1 MTFARR
7 LSICGLLALAS
18 LSGCGGS
25 SGPRSVLSQATSH
38 IGDVRA
44 GTLSLRFT
52 LTPDRQGPASSVGVA
67 LAGPF
72 ALDPRHRLPVLHVTY
87 ARLAGAQTTSATID
101 SDGQT
106 ASIQSGGRRVALN
119 PQQQQQLAATL
130 QGPHGLGQL
139 PLHVDRWVDH
149 PRQARGATFDGHPSD
164 QITGAVDLPNALAD
178 LDQLTG
184 GQVRQATGSDSS
196 QALEK
201 TLRSSSFRAV
211 VGHQDHLLRQLE
223 LRVDLAPS
231 LAAVRGGLPN
241 QGLTIAFDV
250 RLSPKPLA

>member
-1 MTFARR
+1 MLARR
-7 LSICGLLALAS
+7 LAICSLIGLAS
-18 LSGCGGS
+18 LTGCGGS
-25 SGPRSVLSQATSH
+25 SGPRSVLSQATTH

-52 LTPDRQGPASSVGVA
+52 LTPDRQGSDSGVGIA

-72 ALDPRHRLPVLHVTY
+72 ALDPRHRLPILHVTY
-87 ARLAGAQTTSATID
+87 TRLAGAQTTSATID

-106 ASIQSGGRRVALN
+106 ASIQSAGRTIALN

-139 PLHVDRWVDH
+139 PLHVDRWVDR
-149 PRQARGATFDGHPSD
+149 PRQTRGANFDGHPSD
-164 QITGAVDLPNALAD
+164 QITGTVDLPNALAD
-178 LDQLTG
+178 LNQLTG

-196 QALEK
+196 KALEK

-211 VGHQDHLLRQLE
+211 VGSQDHLLRQLQ

-231 LAAVRGGLPN
+231 LAVARSGLPN
-241 QGLTIAFDV
+241 QGLSIAFDV
-250 RLSPKPLA
+250 QLSPKPLA

>member
-1 MTFARR
+1 VIRPPLA
-7 LSICGLLALAS
+7 ICSLLGVALLA
-18 LSGCGGS
+18 GCGAS
-25 SGPRSVLSQATSH
+25 SGPRSVLSQATTH

-52 LTPDRQGPASSVGVA
+52 LTPDRQSQASGVGIA

-72 ALDPRHRLPVLHVTY
+72 ALDPRHRLPILHVTY
-87 ARLAGAQTTSATID
+87 TRLAGTQTTSATID

-106 ASIQSGGRRVALN
+106 ASILSAGRRLTLN
-119 PQQQQQLAATL
+119 AQQQQQLSATL

-149 PRQARGATFDGHPSD
+149 PRQTRGATFNGHPSD
-164 QITGAVDLPNALAD
+164 QVTGSVDLPNALAD
-178 LDQLTG
+178 LNQLTG
-184 GQVRQATGSDSS
+184 GQVQRATGSDSS
-196 QALEK
+196 RALEK

-211 VGHQDHLLRQLE
+211 VGRQDHLLRQLE

-241 QGLTIAFDV
+241 QGLSIAFDV
-250 RLSPKPLA
+250 QLSPRPLA